1 MDEEKRRAVKNEYLE
16 RSEQVNYL
24 LDLPEAET
32 DVMLA
37 LWKGDAPFNTSRIMK
52 LIGDSKGWKLST
64 LISFLSRLEDKGFI
78 MSYKDGKERYYIPLA
93 EKDVYVKRITD
104 KFFAKYHDNSL
115 VSLLTSLYS
124 DREFTD
130 KDIDELIVWL
140 ETRRER

>member
-16 RSEQVNYL
+16 RSEHVNYL

>member
-78 MSYKDGKERYYIPLA
+78 MSYNDGKERYYIPLA

>member
-1 MDEEKRRAVKNEYLE
+1 MDEEKRRTVKNEYLE
-16 RSEQVNYL
+16 RSEKVNYM

-37 LWKGDAPFNTSRIMK
+37 LWRGDAPFNTSRIMK

-93 EKDVYVKRITD
+93 EKDIYVKRVTD
-104 KFFAKYHDNSL
+104 KFFAKYHDSSL
-115 VSLLTSLYS
+115 VGLLESLYS
-124 DREFTD
+124 DKEFTETE
-130 KDIDELIVWL
+130 IDELIVWL
-140 ETRRER
+140 EKRNEK